1 MKLVSPDALDVERRG
16 LLDQYM
22 ALLPPGSVCVNL
34 VLGHEAWDVRP
45 VFLVGGK
52 VRIARL
58 SVELDS
64 ETLSRASAE
73 IEAFSLLFD
82 KQTEVSIVHE
92 QRRLLVTRPF
102 FECTLQDEIEQ
113 GSIKNA
119 SQLEDIS
126 RKLITVI
133 SVLSRRSV
141 VHGHIS
147 PANIVVMNNELV
159 LIDPM
164 LGSIQGFID
173 GYSAPE
179 TTHGQL
185 PSGSADIF
193 SLGKMLQTL
202 RGDSLSERQDRLL
215 DQLTLSSPKHRASLA
230 EVSLAFGS
238 SEDLDNQPTP
248 DNTNIDNARSTIADS
263 SRADAPTSSG
273 LSSLFGG
280 LLLIGGVIAGI
291 LYALLLIA
299 PFRYYQLAEYLPILA
314 TQYSQIYEDDWA
326 SRERSRMSVVAR
338 AAVLRGEPAAISAIM
353 NDISTGE
360 NIDSVRGRFLRIAF
374 NEDWKNELSSEDIQ
388 VALALGLQR
397 FIPRGAVALPPL
409 ESLHPGVL
417 LAILAE
423 TDPSSVGKE
432 LAAVKLSVFKSLPE
446 PFRSLFAALQASGV
460 KFIEDGRAI
469 GVAAIATGDFS
480 LRAVGSV
487 FPESLE
493 ASKTKLLLGALFP
506 LLTANPSLAATVGS
520 LLEKRPDSLG
530 EAIRWFSGVSIAD
543 WSKLSSS
550 EKIVLI
556 IGNNPPVL
564 SYTQWSDLLTF
575 PLPGVRQKAAL
586 FLKRELEGLG
596 YNESGLLEVLRAG
609 KSSLNR
615 EQVIALLSL
624 LRVDAKSR
632 LPFISAWLQ
641 MKPPADFVVLA
652 LVARSH
658 ASDKDALN
666 IEAARYVR
674 EKNWKVSLDV
684 LTLLARHPEPLARMV
699 AYAKLSPTDANMR
712 KLLQKRAQVEDND
725 SCKKFLETKL
735 SSTSGNT

>member
-1 MKLVSPDALDVERRG
+1 M
-16 LLDQYM
+16 
-22 ALLPPGSVCVNL
+22 
-34 VLGHEAWDVRP
+34 
-45 VFLVGGK
+45 
-52 VRIARL
+52 
-58 SVELDS
+58 
-64 ETLSRASAE
+64 
-73 IEAFSLLFD
+73 
-82 KQTEVSIVHE
+82 
-92 QRRLLVTRPF
+92 
-102 FECTLQDEIEQ
+102 
-113 GSIKNA
+113 
-119 SQLEDIS
+119 
-126 RKLITVI
+126 
-133 SVLSRRSV
+133 
-141 VHGHIS
+141 
-147 PANIVVMNNELV
+147 
-159 LIDPM
+159 
-164 LGSIQGFID
+164 
-173 GYSAPE
+173 
-179 TTHGQL
+179 
-185 PSGSADIF
+185 F

-202 RGDSLSERQDRLL
+202 RGDSLSERQGRLL

-238 SEDLDNQPTP
+238 SEDVDKQPP
-248 DNTNIDNARSTIADS
+248 ADHRNIDNAESKMADS
-263 SRADAPTSSG
+263 SRADASTSSG
-273 LSSLFGG
+273 LSNLFGG
-280 LLLIGGVIAGI
+280 LLLTGGGIAGI

-314 TQYSQIYEDDWA
+314 TQYSQVYEDDWA

-374 NEDWKNELSSEDIQ
+374 NEDWKNELSSKDIQ

-397 FIPRGAVALPPL
+397 FIPRDAVSVPPL

-432 LAAVKLSVFKSLPE
+432 LTAVKLSVFQSLPE

-460 KFIEDGRAI
+460 KSIEDGRAI

-480 LRAVGSV
+480 LRAIGAV

-493 ASKTKLLLGALFP
+493 APKAKLQLGALFP

-520 LLEKRPDSLG
+520 LLAKRPDALG
-530 EAIRWFSGVSIAD
+530 EAIRWFSGNSIAD
-543 WSKLSSS
+543 WSKLSWS
-550 EKIVLI
+550 EKLMLI
-556 IGNNPPVL
+556 IGDSAPVL
-564 SYTQWSDLLTF
+564 SYTQWSDLLSS
-575 PLPGVRQKAAL
+575 PLLGVRQKAAS
-586 FLKRELEGLG
+586 FLKRQLDDLG
-596 YNESGLLEVLRAG
+596 YDESGLLEVLRAG

-658 ASDKDALN
+658 VSDKDALN
-666 IEAARYVR
+666 VEAARYVR

-699 AYAKLSPTDANMR
+699 AYAKLSPTDSRMR
-712 KLLQKRAQVEDND
+712 KLLQKRVQVEDNG

-735 SSTSGNT
+735 SSTSGDT